1 MRKLIPHLFAC
12 IIALAIAFGCSPGKQ
27 SRAGNATVD
36 STQTIPTF
44 DQERAFTL
52 LEKQV
57 ELGPRCPGTQGHKSG
72 AEFIVAQLK
81 PYADAVRT
89 QDFTVTIDGKQ
100 LKLCNII
107 AHFNPNADR
116 WILLAAHWDTRPTAD
131 LEIDAA
137 KRKQPIPGAN
147 DGASG
152 TAVLLELARMFA
164 HQRPKVGI
172 LMVFFDGEDYGA
184 TEADMYLGSK
194 HFAENLPESA
204 ALSGKP
210 IKIDYGILLDMIGDR
225 NLNIYK
231 ERNSV
236 EAAREIVDKIWAT
249 ADRLGRNEFHSSV
262 KYTILDDHV
271 PLIRSGVKCIDIIDF
286 DYASWHTL
294 DDTPDKCSPR
304 SLAIAGEV
312 VAAVVYSER

>member
-1 MRKLIPHLFAC
+1 MFAC
-12 IIALAIAFGCSPGKQ
+12 IIALAIAFGCSPDKQ
-27 SRAGNATVD
+27 SRAGNAMVD
-36 STQTIPTF
+36 STQTIPAF

-57 ELGPRCPGTQGHKSG
+57 ELGPRCPGTQGHKCG
-72 AEFIVAQLK
+72 AEFIVANLK

-107 AHFNPNADR
+107 AHFNPDADR
-116 WILLAAHWDTRPTAD
+116 WILLAAHWDTRPKAD

-184 TEADMYLGSK
+184 TEVDMYLGSK

-204 ALSGKP
+204 ALAGKP

-271 PLIRSGVKCIDIIDF
+271 PLIRSGVKCVNIIDF

-304 SLAIAGEV
+304 SLAIVGEV
-312 VAAVVYSER
+312 VAVVVYSER